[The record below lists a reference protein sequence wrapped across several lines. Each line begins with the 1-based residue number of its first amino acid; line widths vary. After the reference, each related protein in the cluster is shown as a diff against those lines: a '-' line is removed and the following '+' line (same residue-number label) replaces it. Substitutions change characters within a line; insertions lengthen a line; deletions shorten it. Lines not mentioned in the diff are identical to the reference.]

1 MGALEDLL
9 AGRFRD
15 PDTRK
20 ILKVPVKSVVIAPS
34 LAGME
39 AELIEQLDLP
49 DPYAVISDAN
59 THKALGARVE
69 KALASLGTVMPIKLD
84 ARPHPDDATVAKVM
98 AAGKLAGSYIAVG
111 SGTIND
117 LAKYAAARQRK
128 RCAVFATAPS
138 MNGYT
143 SVNAAITVNGHKKSL
158 AAVAP
163 EGVFIDLGVMAKA
176 PVRLI
181 RAGFGDAIC
190 RSTAQAD
197 WLLAHRL
204 TGARYQTAPFALFT
218 ELEDKLVA
226 ASEGLVNGD
235 KEALDL
241 LVRVLLLSGFGM
253 TIAGSSHPASQ
264 GEHLISHL
272 IEMRPP
278 EGWDVPFH
286 GEQIAVT
293 TLAMAHLQDQMLER
307 DKPPEL
313 CESRITET
321 SIKAQFGED
330 VGKACW
336 KEVEPKL
343 LDRKLAAALNDRLDE
358 IWPDLRNELFKVMR
372 PAIDICHLLEG
383 IGAPTNYR
391 DLGLDRAYFADA
403 IRHARFI
410 RNRYTFL
417 DLAGDSGLLTPE
429 RLID

>member
-15 PDTRK
+15 PDTKK
-20 ILKVPVKSVVIAPS
+20 ILSVPVKAVTIAPS

-39 AELIEQLDLP
+39 ADLVDKLDLP
-49 DPYAVISDAN
+49 DPFAVISDAN
-59 THKALGARVE
+59 THAVLGERVE
-69 KALASLGTVMPIKLD
+69 KALASLGEVKSIRLD
-84 ARPHPDDATVAKVM
+84 GRPHPDDVTVAKVM
-98 AAGKLAGSYIAVG
+98 AAGKEAGSYIAVG

-117 LAKYAAARQRK
+117 LAKYAAAKQHK
-128 RCAVFATAPS
+128 RCVVFATAPS

-143 SVNAAITVNGHKKSL
+143 SVNAAITVRGHKKSL
-158 AAVAP
+158 PAVAP
-163 EGVFIDLGVMAKA
+163 EGVFIDLSVMSKA

-204 TGARYQTAPFALFT
+204 NGAAYQKAPFALFA
-218 ELEDKLVA
+218 ELENQLA
-226 ASEGLVNGD
+226 EASEGLVSGD
-235 KEALDL
+235 QEALDL

-253 TIAGSSHPASQ
+253 TIAGGSHPASQ

-272 IEMRPP
+272 MEMKPP
-278 EGWDVPFH
+278 EDWDEPFH

-293 TLAMAHLQDQMLER
+293 TLAMAHLQDQTLEL
-307 DKPPEL
+307 DEPPEL
-313 CESRITET
+313 CESRITKEAV
-321 SIKAQFGED
+321 KAFFGEEIG
-330 VGKACW
+330 VQCW
-336 KEVEPKL
+336 SELEPKL
-343 LDRKLAAALNDRLDE
+343 LDKRSAAARNERLAA
-358 IWPDLRNELFKVMR
+358 IWDDFRGELAGLTR
-372 PAIDICHLLEG
+372 TASDIAHLLES
-383 IGAPTNYR
+383 IGAPANYR
-391 DLGLDRAYFADA
+391 DLGLDRTYFADA
-403 IRHARFI
+403 IRHARAV

>member
-1 MGALEDLL
+1 MGALENLL
-9 AGRFRD
+9 AGRILD
-15 PDTRK
+15 PDTK
-20 ILKVPVKSVVIAPS
+20 AVLTVPVKSVVIAPS

-39 AELIEQLDLP
+39 ADLVDKLDLP
-49 DPYAVISDAN
+49 DPFAVISDAN
-59 THKALGARVE
+59 TYEVLGARVE
-69 KALASLGTVMPIKLD
+69 KALASLGAVKSIRLEG
-84 ARPHPDDATVAKVM
+84 RPHPDDATVVEVM
-98 AAGKLAGSYIAVG
+98 AAGKTAGSYVAVG

-117 LAKYAAARQRK
+117 LAKFAAAKQRK
-128 RCAVFATAPS
+128 RCVVFPTAPS

-158 AAVAP
+158 PAIAP
-163 EGVFIDLGVMAKA
+163 EAVFIDLKVVAKA

-204 TGARYQTAPFALFT
+204 TGAPYRRAPFALFAA
-218 ELEDKLVA
+218 LEDQMAA

-235 KEALDL
+235 IEAIDL

-272 IEMRPP
+272 IEMKPP
-278 EGWDVPFH
+278 PDWDEPFH

-293 TLAMAHLQDQMLER
+293 TLTMAHLQDQTLEL
-307 DKPPEL
+307 DDPPEL
-313 CESRITET
+313 CESRITEDAV
-321 SIKAQFGED
+321 KAYFGAD
-330 VGKACW
+330 VGAACW
-336 KEVEPKL
+336 REVEPKL
-343 LDRKLAAALNDRLDE
+343 LDRKRAAALNERLGE
-358 IWPDLRNELFKVMR
+358 IWDDLRNELARVTRPVM
-372 PAIDICHLLEG
+372 DIMHLLEG
-383 IGAPTNYR
+383 IGAPANYR
-391 DLGLDRAYFADA
+391 DLKLDRAYFADA
-403 IRHARFI
+403 IRHAREV